1 MNPAFISSCTC
12 AWGVVTQSHQKMSCL
27 HEPNPAT
34 TQACERNLGFRQG
47 AERPIKDVLHLYTLI
62 IIKLGNHIF
71 FSCRSL
77 SNPQVYKVL
86 MTQFLLRPE
95 GCFDAGYASCTGSS
109 ILIVATTLGGKL
121 VGADWIDLDCVKDPQ
136 VPLIMRVAGSN
147 SFFMIVSCV
156 LGCCVVTA
164 FLRSCLWFFAINKD
178 GLRAVGI
185 PARMAENSAGA
196 DFKLF
201 EAPSVNQ
208 VLSVHPAQHINSS
221 ENASPFAKHTRSS
234 HPYS

>member
-1 MNPAFISSCTC
+1 
-12 AWGVVTQSHQKMSCL
+12 
-27 HEPNPAT
+27 
-34 TQACERNLGFRQG
+34 
-47 AERPIKDVLHLYTLI
+47 
-62 IIKLGNHIF
+62 
-71 FSCRSL
+71 
-77 SNPQVYKVL
+77 

-121 VGADWIDLDCVKDPQ
+121 VGADKIDLDCVKDPQ

-156 LGCCVVTA
+156 LGCVALLQHFSEVLCG
-164 FLRSCLWFFAINKD
+164 FFAINKD

-208 VLSVHPAQHINSS
+208 VFWVHPAHHINSS
-221 ENASPFAKHTRSS
+221 EKASPFAKHTRSS